1 MFLKKGKSMKMKFK
15 QISIKISIVSAM
27 LAGAI
32 GLSSASYAGTDD
44 ENLSVKSNIVGA
56 CVITTTEMDF
66 GAYSGSELLGTG
78 EVKHNCTLSTV
89 AKVTMNQG
97 ITGQAKTGS
106 SDAVPLRRLKHGAG
120 DYLEYF
126 IYSDSIRNTVW
137 GNTAATGKEVT
148 GTGAVATVPVYG
160 KIAAGQAQPAG
171 NYVDTVLVTI
181 TF

>member
-1 MFLKKGKSMKMKFK
+1 MKMKFK
-15 QISIKISIVSAM
+15 QRSIKISMVSAM

-32 GLSSASYAGTDD
+32 GLSPASYAGTDN

-56 CVITTTEMDF
+56 CSVTTTEMDF

-78 EVKHNCTLSTV
+78 EVKHTCTLNTPAV
-89 AKVTMNQG
+89 ITMSQG
-97 ITGQAKTGS
+97 ADPKSGS
-106 SDAVPLRRLKHGAG
+106 STAVPLRRLKHGGG

-126 IYSDSIRNTVW
+126 IYSTSNRVTVW
-137 GNTAATGKEVT
+137 GDTTDTGKAVS
-148 GTGAVATVPVYG
+148 GTGAEATVPVYG

-171 NYVDTVLVTI
+171 NYVDTVSVTI